1 MGQFKISYISKN
13 GTLHYHIH
21 FKTEPVQCD
30 TNFKNE
36 PAQGDTNSRMSQSKM
51 TYVSKIYKFKMKY
64 SRLQIGKLLMLM
76 RRCVHRRLVN
86 KWPIS
91 RGVKGQ
97 YFDSGGGFKAKVK
110 VAIEADSGGP
120 KSDDFS
126 WNLHFL
132 NCCIF
137 PVNFIDFSAL
147 EVSKSEILEPKPL
160 YLRGLSNF

>member
-1 MGQFKISYISKN
+1 MSQFKTSYISKN

-36 PAQGDTNSRMSQSKM
+36 PAQGDTNSRMSQFKM

-64 SRLQIGKLLMLM
+64 SRVQIGKLLMLP
-76 RRCVHRRLVN
+76 RRYVHRRLVN

-91 RGVKGQ
+91 RCAKGQ

-110 VAIEADSGGP
+110 VAIEADSDGP
-120 KSDDFS
+120 KSEDFS

-132 NCCIF
+132 NCFIF
-137 PVNFIDFSAL
+137 LMNFIDFSVL
-147 EVSKSEILEPKPL
+147 EVSKSDILGSK
-160 YLRGLSNF
+160 R